1 MVKKFIVVLVAVI
14 LGAYLMMN
22 TKTDKSMDESDEPE
36 INEVAETL
44 VENLPDMAIE
54 AMRQRDYPGSE
65 IIIEETLDAGRNYE
79 RYIASYISEG
89 NKIYGLLTIP
99 NGETEQKYP
108 IIAFIHGYI
117 APSEYKTTERYVAYQ
132 DGLARNGFITFKIDL
147 RGHGK
152 SEGEAV
158 NGHYSDKYVVD
169 TINAINSL
177 KMLEKANADKVGI
190 WGHSNGGGIGLRTMV
205 VSDEVDAGVFWA
217 GVVGSFEG
225 MLETYN
231 SKIPFLNLERNIP
244 EIVKTN
250 GKPSQ
255 NPEFWQKIDPYT
267 YLADIKGAIQLHH
280 GTSDDSV
287 PVELSR
293 LLRDEMV
300 EVGGI
305 VELYEYEGA
314 DHNLSAPAFG
324 VAMER
329 TIEFFKQNLIN

>member
-1 MVKKFIVVLVAVI
+1 MVKKIIVVLVIVI
-14 LGAYLMMN
+14 LGAYLMTN
-22 TKTDKSMDESDEPE
+22 RTNKLTDE
-36 INEVAETL
+36 ISTPKNNQVTETL
-44 VENLPDMAIE
+44 GEDLPEMAIE
-54 AMRQRDYPGSE
+54 VMRQRDYPGSK
-65 IIIEETLDAGRNYE
+65 IIIEETLGSGVNYE

-99 NGETEQKYP
+99 EGERGQKFP

-158 NGHYSDKYVVD
+158 NSHFSDKYVVD

-177 KMLEKANADKVGI
+177 KMLEKANADRVGI
-190 WGHSNGGGIGLRTMV
+190 WGHSNGGEIGLRTMTV
-205 VSDEVDAGVFWA
+205 TNDVDAGVFWA

-244 EIVKTN
+244 EIVKIN
-250 GKPSQ
+250 GKPSE
-255 NPEFWQKIDPYT
+255 NPEFWQKIDPYA
-267 YLADIKGAIQLHH
+267 YLVDIKGAIQLHH
-280 GTSDDSV
+280 GTRDVSV
-287 PVELSR
+287 PMELSR

-300 EVGGI
+300 KVGGDI
-305 VELYEYEGA
+305 ELYEYEGA
-314 DHNLSAPAFG
+314 DHNLSAPAFSL
-324 VAMER
+324 AMDR
-329 TIEFFKQNLIN
+329 TIEFFRQNLVN